1 MSEERADRRRGLAAL
16 ERRGGGLVAGLGHC
30 GDDFVH
36 GGAFGVVVD
45 FDARGG
51 EVDLHVLD
59 ALETADLLLD
69 LGDAGRAGE
78 PFGPQD
84 SVCGGGGAHGGFP
97 FVVVF
102 PIDTLTIGSFR
113 PELLDADQV
122 RATIAK
128 ESLAALATVP
138 LDAGSGRLAP
148 CPRTTCVSLAS
159 RSSKDSPTT
168 SSC

>member
-1 MSEERADRRRGLAAL
+1 
-16 ERRGGGLVAGLGHC
+16 
-30 GDDFVH
+30 
-36 GGAFGVVVD
+36 
-45 FDARGG
+45 
-51 EVDLHVLD
+51 
-59 ALETADLLLD
+59 
-69 LGDAGRAGE
+69 RAGE

-168 SSC
+168 SSCTSRSTSARCVLRRARWSIAPETRCRVCW